1 MTQQLKETLETAIRL
16 VNFVKASALNCRL
29 FRRLCQDM
37 ESEYEGLLFHT
48 SVRWLSK
55 GNMLNRLVHLLPE
68 VTQFLEER
76 NKDDLKAAVSD
87 ESFQCRLA
95 FLADMF
101 SHLNELN
108 RKLQGAD
115 SDIIGHRD
123 KVNAF
128 VSKLRLW
135 RGKFETGRSAT
146 AFPTLA
152 RISETAGGFSDV
164 LKNEAIIH
172 LNRLLDEFQ
181 RYFPDFKSDNPKIQF
196 TRDPFS
202 FRVDNFPEEAED
214 IEEQFL
220 DLVNDSAAKA
230 VFKEKN
236 LNAFWATMYG
246 LYPRVAVAALRLLVA
261 FPSTYLCESAFS
273 SMVQIKTKSRNRL
286 IDLES
291 DLRCTI
297 SKVEPNIEELIK
309 TKQMQKSR

>member
-1 MTQQLKETLETAIRL
+1 MTDRTTQCHFCCWFF
-16 VNFVKASALNCRL
+16 FVSLLYDCHFFLFILFL
-29 FRRLCQDM
+29 FRYLIITYFFLIPQIHIPKIEMPKRKYDDKYLDYGFTFVEGRNEQLD
-37 ESEYEGLLFHT
+37 YEGLLFHT
-48 SVRWLSK
+48 AVRWLSK
-55 GNMLNRLVHLLPE
+55 GDMLNLLVHLLPE

-76 NKDDLKAAVSD
+76 NKGDLKAAVSD
-87 ESFQCRLA
+87 EAFQCRLA

-128 VSKLRLW
+128 VSKLELW

-152 RISETAGGFSDV
+152 RISETAGGVSDV

-181 RYFPDFKSDNPKIQF
+181 HYFPDFKSNNPTIEF

-202 FRVDNFPEEAED
+202 FRVDNFPKEAED
-214 IEEQFL
+214 IEDQFL
-220 DLVNDSAAKA
+220 DLVHDSAAKA
-230 VFKEKN
+230 VFAEKS
-236 LNAFWATMYG
+236 LNAF
-246 LYPRVAVAALRLLVA
+246 
-261 FPSTYLCESAFS
+261 
-273 SMVQIKTKSRNRL
+273 
-286 IDLES
+286 
-291 DLRCTI
+291 
-297 SKVEPNIEELIK
+297 
-309 TKQMQKSR
+309 